1 MCCQIQNADVCF
13 HFKIPTSLAEKRDSV
28 ELGNTIRLQLI
39 EKISLFLQTCKYRP
53 VKRSLHW
60 LLVAMAPHYIHFM
73 IKRVVW

>member
-13 HFKIPTSLAEKRDSV
+13 HFKIPSSLAEKRDIV

-53 VKRSLHW
+53 VKTVIALATCGDGSPLHP
-60 LLVAMAPHYIHFM
+60 LHD
-73 IKRVVW
+73 